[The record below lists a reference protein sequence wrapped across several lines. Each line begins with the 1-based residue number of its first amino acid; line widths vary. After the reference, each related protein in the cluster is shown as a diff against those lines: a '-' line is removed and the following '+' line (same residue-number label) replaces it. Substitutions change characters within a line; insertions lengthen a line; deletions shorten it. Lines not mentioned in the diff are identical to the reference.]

1 MTGKAALE
9 PLVAEG
15 CADPLQAG
23 VPGGTEWW
31 QSLLVILAEVIG
43 IGVLSLPQ
51 ALAEL
56 GWIPGLLA
64 MTLGAYASWWS
75 GQMYAQLV
83 VAVPSAKVL
92 ADVSDAACGRCGRS
106 ATMWLGYTY
115 IAGVGVVY
123 HLTATEALQQM
134 FVGIRHLE
142 CQPASGMLF
151 ALLMLVPVQAR
162 SMHAVSFIS
171 IIGSATILLA
181 LVIVGIRL
189 VMAGAAANAQTA
201 LVEDVSL
208 FDASAAVT
216 RFVYA
221 FAGQAIFVEIISKQR
236 VFSSFKLAVSVS
248 VVIAFLTYLLCSA
261 LGYVYL
267 GHSIHGAITSA
278 LPIDIWTRIVNFC
291 LFVHVSIGYI
301 VMMNVLTDA
310 MLRLVWPTAWPLAEQ
325 KTVATSGVELARPFP
340 WLVMSTML
348 IFSAYLLESSVPF
361 FSDLVSLSGAIGGS
375 QILLSL
381 PAMCALK
388 LLPPLGFSKFE
399 RLQCYVAIPIAML
412 LTVFGASGAI
422 IHISN
427 ALADDSRQGP
437 WTCAAPTFE

>member
-201 LVEDVSL
+201 LVEGVSL

-221 FAGQAIFVEIISKQR
+221 FA
-236 VFSSFKLAVSVS
+236 
-248 VVIAFLTYLLCSA
+248 
-261 LGYVYL
+261 
-267 GHSIHGAITSA
+267 
-278 LPIDIWTRIVNFC
+278 DIWTRIVNFC

-310 MLRLVWPTAWPLAEQ
+310 MLRLVWPTAWPLAKQ